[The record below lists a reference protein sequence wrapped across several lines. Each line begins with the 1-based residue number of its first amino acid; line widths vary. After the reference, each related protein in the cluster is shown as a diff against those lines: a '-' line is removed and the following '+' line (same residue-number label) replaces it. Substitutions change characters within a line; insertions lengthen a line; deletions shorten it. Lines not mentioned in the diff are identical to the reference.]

1 MASERM
7 AGPTA
12 SAHFFCSALTFKLC
26 SPLAG
31 EFHPTAL
38 RCSVTFCFYFFYGAA
53 SNTKQFACNAG
64 DLGFHPWVRKMPWR
78 REWLSTLAFLPGESH
93 GQRSLAI
100 YSPKGCKKSD
110 TTERLMHAR
119 THTRYL
125 PHCLEF
131 LFLHIYCLLFY

>member
-7 AGPTA
+7 AGPAA

-38 RCSVTFCFYFFYGAA
+38 RCSVTFYLYFFYGAA

-64 DLGFHPWVRKMPWR
+64 DLGSIPGSGRF
-78 REWLSTLAFLPGESH
+78 PGE
-93 GQRSLAI
+93 GNGYPL
-100 YSPKGCKKSD
+100 
-110 TTERLMHAR
+110 
-119 THTRYL
+119 
-125 PHCLEF
+125 
-131 LFLHIYCLLFY
+131 